1 MGVFYVHLDDLGL
14 DAVVFILLLELFDL
28 AVVFAGLAIVA
39 FLLSFL
45 ALLFERG
52 EMLLDVPQAKAIVLR
67 RNRSKRFII
76 DDSWHHCLYEI
87 IWRIWD
93 WHFRTPAKNLLQDAR
108 RESNRDVLLVYLI
121 VGHMDS

>member
-52 EMLLDVPQAKAIVLR
+52 EILLDVPQAKAIMLR
-67 RNRSKRFII
+67 RNRSKRLII
-76 DDSWHHCLYEI
+76 NDSWHHCLYEI
-87 IWRIWD
+87 IRRIWD
-93 WHFRTPAKNLLQDAR
+93 WHFGTPAKDLLQDAR
-108 RESNRDVLLVYLI
+108 R
-121 VGHMDS
+121 